1 MPKRALPRRRAK
13 PAAGLLLLVA
23 CLASTG
29 CITQPVTRTAYH
41 DGGIEVFLRSEKR
54 FTTTL
59 EKHYSHP
66 ITISPAR
73 MAHILSRLDIRRGT
87 EKDRVPAIPTEILYS
102 VAEGI
107 SKALSDATPDEH
119 VVAQSLR
126 KTKKMYLFDRHYL
139 SNFIVYARG
148 EQLYIHLSRSD
159 WQVPPRRKEKLP
171 QPEIGAHPM
180 DFKVFPGIAMALVD
194 KQSVVVEWR
203 DPIFR
208 EPTRTKISA
217 SGEVT
222 RREVLMESPPEDW
235 PENRPALP
243 AEALENLSP
252 ERLRDLADLEERR
265 RNGLLTE
272 SEYRSERGKL
282 LNR

>member
-1 MPKRALPRRRAK
+1 MPRRPHRRR
-13 PAAGLLLLVA
+13 PAAAWALLLVA
-23 CLASTG
+23 CFGLSG
-29 CITQPVTRTAYH
+29 CITQPVNRKVYL
-41 DGGIEVFLRSEKR
+41 DGGIEVFLRSDKR
-54 FTTTL
+54 FTTIV
-59 EKHYSHP
+59 EKHYAHP
-66 ITISPAR
+66 ITISAAR

-102 VAEGI
+102 VAEGV
-107 SKALSDATPDEH
+107 SKALAEATPDEH

-126 KTKKMYLFDRHYL
+126 KTRKMYLFDRNFL

-148 EQLYIHLSRSD
+148 DQLYIHLSRSD
-159 WQVPPRRKEKLP
+159 WPVPPRRKERLP
-171 QPEIGAHPM
+171 QPEIGDHPM
-180 DFKVFPGIAMALVD
+180 DFKAFPGIGMALVD

-217 SGEVT
+217 SGEVI

-235 PENRPALP
+235 PENQPALP
-243 AEALENLSP
+243 SDALENLSP
-252 ERLRDLADLEERR
+252 ESLRALADLEERR
-265 RNGLLTE
+265 RNGLVTE

-282 LNR
+282 LNP

>member
-1 MPKRALPRRRAK
+1 MPKRPHGRR
-13 PAAGLLLLVA
+13 PAAVWTLLLVA
-23 CLASTG
+23 CFGLSG
-29 CITQPVTRTAYH
+29 CITQPVTRKVYIDA
-41 DGGIEVFLRSEKR
+41 GIEVFLRSEKR

-59 EKHYSHP
+59 EKHYAHP

-73 MAHILSRLDIRRGT
+73 MAHILSRLDIRRGI

-102 VAEGI
+102 VAEGV
-107 SKALSDATPDEH
+107 SKALQDATPDEH
-119 VVAQSLR
+119 VVAQSIR
-126 KTKKMYLFDRHYL
+126 KTKRMYVFDRNFL

-159 WQVPPRRKEKLP
+159 WPIPPRRKEKLP
-171 QPEIGAHPM
+171 QPEIGDHPM

-194 KQSVVVEWR
+194 NQSVVVEWR

-217 SGEVT
+217 SGEVI

-235 PENRPALP
+235 PENQPSLP
-243 AEALENLSP
+243 SDALEHLSP
-252 ERLRDLADLEERR
+252 ESLRALADLEERR

-272 SEYRSERGKL
+272 SEYRRERGQL
-282 LNR
+282 LNP